1 MIGMGSPWG
10 CVGTWA
16 EESAVNTAD
25 RTTTWDAKESGI
37 NFILVNSER
46 KCPRILVIFFDKT
59 GFLFYH

>member
-25 RTTTWDAKESGI
+25 RTTTCDAKESGV
-37 NFILVNSER
+37 NFILVDLGR
-46 KCPRILVIFFDKT
+46 KCSTILVNF
-59 GFLFYH
+59 